1 MKKYIQI
8 AKNTWDE
15 ALIYRT
21 SFIFYR
27 VRELLKLFSLYFL
40 WYFVTSRNGDF
51 FGYDQSGIITYLL
64 ISTFVGDFIFS
75 TRTTAIASE
84 INEGI
89 LTNFLVRPLSYLKY
103 YFARDIGD
111 KALNVSFALVEY
123 AAFFAILRPPFIFQE
138 NFILILIFIT
148 SVLLGVILYFFISV
162 LISLI
167 GFWSN
172 EGWGPRFIFYQVIGF
187 ISGSLFPLDVLPK
200 PLFALLEL
208 LPFPYLIFF
217 QSKIYQGQLSGIEI
231 GRGFLI
237 LILWI
242 FIMYFITLS
251 VWKKGLRVYT
261 AQGR

>member
-8 AKNTWDE
+8 TKNTWDE

-27 VRELLKLFSLYFL
+27 MRELLKLFSLYFL
-40 WYFVTSRNGDF
+40 WHFVTSQNNNF
-51 FGYDQSGIITYLL
+51 FGYNQSEIITYLL
-64 ISTFVGDFIFS
+64 ISTFVGDFIYS

-84 INEGI
+84 INEGV
-89 LTNFLVRPLSYLKY
+89 LTNFLLRPLSYLKY
-103 YFARDIGD
+103 YFARDLAD
-111 KALNVSFALVEY
+111 KALNVIFALGEY
-123 AAFFAILRPPFIFQE
+123 AIFFSLLHPPFIFQA
-138 NFILILIFIT
+138 NPISLMIFVA
-148 SVLLGVILYFFISV
+148 SVLLGVILYYFISV

-172 EGWGPRFIFYQVIGF
+172 EGWGPRFIFYQTIGF

-200 PLFALLEL
+200 SVFTLLEL

-217 QSKIYQGQLSGIEI
+217 QSKIYQGQLSGFEI
-231 GRGFLI
+231 IKGFVI
-237 LILWI
+237 LIIWI
-242 FIMYFITLS
+242 CIMYYITML
-251 VWKKGLRVYT
+251 VWKKGLRIYT

>member
-8 AKNTWDE
+8 TKNTWDE

-40 WYFVTSRNGDF
+40 WYFVTSQNKDF

-64 ISTFVGDFIFS
+64 ISTFVGDFIYS

-89 LTNFLVRPLSYLKY
+89 LTNFLLRPLSYLKY
-103 YFARDIGD
+103 YFARDLAD
-111 KALNVSFALVEY
+111 KALNVLFALGEY
-123 AAFFAILRPPFIFQE
+123 AIFFSLLHPPFIFQT
-138 NFILILIFIT
+138 NPISLMIFVA
-148 SVLLGVILYFFISV
+148 SVLLGVILYYFISV

-172 EGWGPRFIFYQVIGF
+172 EGWGPRFIFYQTIGF

-200 PLFALLEL
+200 SVFAILEL

-217 QSKIYQGQLSGIEI
+217 QTKIYQGQLSGSDI

-237 LILWI
+237 LIIWI
-242 FIMYFITLS
+242 GIMCGITMWA
-251 VWKKGLRVYT
+251 WKKGLHVYT